1 VQASPYAFA
10 SLRKIFEQILEH
22 DCLIT
27 FQTNNL
33 DHIAFSSQDYS
44 SFSFLKCYVAEQH
57 EEEQHEEERLFKGVL
72 DKLTLIGDH
81 GPALFLIDM
90 DFANMA
96 LQEGSSIMTP
106 GSTVD

>member
-1 VQASPYAFA
+1 MQASPYAFA

-57 EEEQHEEERLFKGVL
+57 EEERLFKGVL